1 MKKIEEQQRG
11 KLCTS
16 YGAIGSLIET
26 IGNGCLMIRP
36 FDDWNLYEEAMKEIN
51 TPAIPGKPQPY
62 WTECSDQRLL
72 NRLQALGFTKLKQLF
87 MPNGM
92 EVSLRDLEDP
102 KPGVLKYTVQAKRF
116 PEWFYCPHCRR
127 LQKYDEWAS
136 EWNNNPPRGKAK
148 AFKDINPSCPKCSK
162 GKKGYRELAQVRFV
176 MASLDSGELKDLPWD
191 TMLSQSDKD
200 MEWKTSGT
208 KSTDL
213 TYRTSTGTA
222 GLYGVRIEDGSGKSV
237 NMAAVQQKYFVEAGK
252 AYKMVLRSGNNVFFP
267 YFINSIYIPKYVPS
281 SQEIGWL
288 KKYSKWLPITELLP
302 ELKEHFPYSK
312 LTQSQIDRLIAC
324 DFDAK
329 KALDT
334 NYESEDNYR
343 LDEMQCITDAGNYDS
358 SHVYRD
364 GNDFMSID
372 YTDDLKNH
380 AVTVPIK
387 GLYCLRRL
395 KETKTMVAYSR
406 IETGVGE
413 VDKKALTNLKMK
425 GRKEWWDVQSQQ
437 IRPNVPVG
445 LQLPSND
452 KIADIKYLPAV
463 EAFGEGFFVELDFSK
478 ILNSPDKTTLKTVL
492 HTYSHLVMKELESQC
507 GYPAASLSERL
518 YFLPDADPGRFGFMI
533 YAICGED
540 GGYGGITSLFNDG
553 AKRICEI
560 LEAAKQRAQYCT
572 NDPICENESGH
583 CFACLDLPETS
594 CLERNENLSRPV
606 FCKYI

>member
-26 IGNGCLMIRP
+26 IANGCLMICP
-36 FDDWNLYEEAMKEIN
+36 FDDWNLYKEGIKAIK
-51 TPAIPGKPQPY
+51 TPAKNGQQPQPN

-72 NRLQALGFTKLKQLF
+72 NRLQTLGFTNLKTLF

-92 EVSLRDLEDP
+92 EVSTSDWENP
-102 KPGVLKYTVQAKRF
+102 SPQVLANTVQAKRF

-136 EWNNNPPRGKAK
+136 EWNNNPPRGNAK

-213 TYRTSTGTA
+213 TYKTSTGTA
-222 GLYGVRIEDGSGKSV
+222 GLYGVRIEDGTGKSV

-281 SQEIGWL
+281 SQEIDLL
-288 KKYSKWLPITELLP
+288 KDYCEGGLRREKWLPLL
-302 ELKEHFPYSK
+302 KTTFNSSK

-343 LDEMQCITDAGNYDS
+343 LD
-358 SHVYRD
+358 
-364 GNDFMSID
+364 
-372 YTDDLKNH
+372 
-380 AVTVPIK
+380 
-387 GLYCLRRL
+387 
-395 KETKTMVAYSR
+395 
-406 IETGVGE
+406 
-413 VDKKALTNLKMK
+413 
-425 GRKEWWDVQSQQ
+425 
-437 IRPNVPVG
+437 
-445 LQLPSND
+445 
-452 KIADIKYLPAV
+452 
-463 EAFGEGFFVELDFSK
+463 
-478 ILNSPDKTTLKTVL
+478 
-492 HTYSHLVMKELESQC
+492 
-507 GYPAASLSERL
+507 
-518 YFLPDADPGRFGFMI
+518 
-533 YAICGED
+533 
-540 GGYGGITSLFNDG
+540 
-553 AKRICEI
+553 
-560 LEAAKQRAQYCT
+560 
-572 NDPICENESGH
+572 
-583 CFACLDLPETS
+583 
-594 CLERNENLSRPV
+594 
-606 FCKYI
+606 